1 MNALSNKE
9 IVRKRRLRK
18 KAEVFSAEYME
29 CVDVATPGDFINAK
43 LEEVSIKIR
52 GTVTVFADDMIH
64 LFYDFLNE
72 YEDENGR
79 YSLPNL
85 VEAWQKAETED
96 ASGRLAA
103 VEGLTGQIDE
113 SLALEEEMKASGIE
127 IDFIKADVEE

>member
-9 IVRKRRLRK
+9 NVRRHRLRK
-18 KAEVFSAEYME
+18 KAGAFSAEYME
-29 CVDVATPGDFINAK
+29 CVDVASPGDFINAK
-43 LEEVSIKIR
+43 LEEASIKIR

-85 VEAWQKAETED
+85 VEAWQKAEVED
-96 ASGRLAA
+96 ASGRFAA
-103 VEGLTGQIDE
+103 VEGLTEQIDE
-113 SLALEEEMKASGIE
+113 SLALEEEMQAAGIE
-127 IDFIKADVEE
+127 IDFIKADVDE